1 MNRQEE
7 SWEKLD
13 LELDHY
19 MVDMKRY
26 FNKLSNKSEQQRC
39 TLWIKKLCECC
50 GPDSG
55 VLDRKNRNLYARLL
69 LLMLQRGQLESPFT
83 ARPKPGPL
91 ERLPAYKSIYFDVPM
106 HTGAAQQD
114 RADLTDWEMGET
126 DTRPKDLLAEF
137 SSPLSPLSSSL
148 LSADHRRRRAH
159 SEKLPVQP
167 RTFTSER
174 RPIDGNQITF
184 KSNDRRKDI
193 LSSSDDSDVETR
205 LNSWNLGIENPR
217 YLRENPIGLSPIS
230 MRTSLGKMSTFCE
243 DPSSFHIQDKEIEMN
258 TKLLEAKFHEE
269 KLKLEQKHDADVK
282 KIIDRK
288 NSEIEALKN
297 YYRTK
302 QAEAEETNKSL
313 EKRIKS
319 LVQESKVF
327 RESKD
332 QQISELKKIADESVD
347 SVKNEWEKKLHNAV
361 TKLEMERFDLQKKHA
376 ENIHELLEDTNSR
389 LSRMEAEHAAQTK
402 ATDLIVK
409 ELEAR
414 VQQLTVEV
422 ENGNLLRQKLTQE
435 KAELEILHR
444 TGVAELT
451 QMKERC
457 SELQKEKENLSEEYE
472 MNIQAMQVKQASD
485 ITFLKQEYTLSAGK
499 SAELIDTLE
508 QAMTELKQKVQEAEQ
523 RRLQQ
528 LKEQEMCFQKEKA
541 NLELLNETKIQ
552 SLQIEAEKER
562 ENSRKMINSL
572 EESLREKE
580 EQFQREA
587 QQTEATIEQFRK
599 QMQQNTEKVYAEMKQ
614 QFELCELS
622 AHTQPSVVARGFVT
636 SKFPLRITFR
646 PLMSRQEKRLTLLVS
661 QMAKVEA
668 DLSRSKSLREKQ
680 SKEFDKQLEDQRQR
694 YEQQITELKV
704 NQEHEKSEYFQKHNA
719 VKDLLVQGHE
729 QEIEK
734 LEKEQRAVMA
744 QHEEQMQEWR
754 QRSNQ
759 TIAELKGQVHQLR
772 EEMFQEKSQSKQ
784 QLRELSRQHEEERQ
798 KTAKEHEATIK
809 KLERTRLDL
818 QQTHALEIEQ
828 ALDKANNRIKEVERE
843 SGQKLVRSSEN
854 QQEKIENLHSDLRS
868 MEKRL
873 QCMELETRE
882 QITQIQQECETK
894 IRGLMPAE
902 IRKELEDTITSLKSQ
917 VNFLQKRALVL
928 QQELDSYHR
937 YDITLVASG
946 CVTQSPSMPCFCGVK
961 QLEESHQQYP
971 NPPPCPRPIQICPIW
986 PTVKA
991 YSRAARGRRQLGT
1004 LDPTPGWAGPP
1015 RLSRRGHDKDEP
1027 S

>member
-1 MNRQEE
+1 MMNRQEE

-55 VLDRKNRNLYARLL
+55 VLDRKNRNMYARLL
-69 LLMLQRGQLESPFT
+69 LLMLQRGQLENPFT
-83 ARPKPGPL
+83 ARPRPGPL

-126 DTRPKDLLAEF
+126 DSRPKDLLAEF
-137 SSPLSPLSSSL
+137 SSPLSPLS
-148 LSADHRRRRAH
+148 RRRRAH
-159 SEKLPVQP
+159 SEKLPMQP

-174 RPIDGNQITF
+174 RPVDGNQITF

-327 RESKD
+327 RESKE

-457 SELQKEKENLSEEYE
+457 SELQKENENLSEEYE

-499 SAELIDTLE
+499 SAELIDSLE
-508 QAMTELKQKVQEAEQ
+508 QAVTELKQKVQEAEQ
-523 RRLQQ
+523 RRQQQ

-614 QFELCELS
+614 Q
-622 AHTQPSVVARGFVT
+622 
-636 SKFPLRITFR
+636 
-646 PLMSRQEKRLTLLVS
+646 
-661 QMAKVEA
+661 MAKVEA

-680 SKEFDKQLEDQRQR
+680 SKEFAKQLEDQRQR
-694 YEQQITELKV
+694 YEQQIVELKV
-704 NQEHEKSEYFQKHNA
+704 NQEREKSEYFQKHNA
-719 VKDLLVQGHE
+719 EKDLLVQGHE

-734 LEKEQRAVMA
+734 LEKEQRAAMA
-744 QHEEQMQEWR
+744 RHEEQMQEWR

-759 TIAELKGQVHQLR
+759 TIAELEGQVHQLR
-772 EEMFQEKSQSKQ
+772 EELIQEKSKRKQ

-798 KTAKEHEATIK
+798 KIAQEHEATIMK
-809 KLERTRLDL
+809 LRSELERTRLDL
-818 QQTHALEIEQ
+818 QQTHALEIERT
-828 ALDKANNRIKEVERE
+828 LDEANNRIKEIERE
-843 SGQKLVRSSEN
+843 SGQKLVRSSETIAELQTALASALEDLSRQQMSAEQRFHEVRKQFDAEKKQLQREHEKKSKT
-854 QQEKIENLHSDLRS
+854 QQEKIENLHSELRS

-873 QCMELETRE
+873 QCMDLETRE

-902 IRKELEDTITSLKSQ
+902 IRKELEDTIASLKSQ

-928 QQELDSYHR
+928 QQELDSYH
-937 YDITLVASG
+937 
-946 CVTQSPSMPCFCGVK
+946 
-961 QLEESHQQYP
+961 
-971 NPPPCPRPIQICPIW
+971 
-986 PTVKA
+986 
-991 YSRAARGRRQLGT
+991 SR
-1004 LDPTPGWAGPP
+1004 
-1015 RLSRRGHDKDEP
+1015 
-1027 S
+1027 

>member
-1 MNRQEE
+1 MMNRQEE

-137 SSPLSPLSSSL
+137 SSPLSPLS
-148 LSADHRRRRAH
+148 RRRRAH

-614 QFELCELS
+614 Q
-622 AHTQPSVVARGFVT
+622 
-636 SKFPLRITFR
+636 
-646 PLMSRQEKRLTLLVS
+646 
-661 QMAKVEA
+661 MAKVEA

-843 SGQKLVRSSEN
+843 SGQKLVRSSETIAELQTALASALEDLSR
-854 QQEKIENLHSDLRS
+854 QQMSAEQRFHEAKKQFDAEKKQFQREHEKKSKGEWVRQLVRCQPPLYKAGQVEWSHPPLAEEPNSNRGRSRPLDDAACFSSIDGVAQVEKSAMLVQKCQMPGQDTKTEEVEKPLGAAVHLKYSSPNGRLTGPSSKPPDNSISPAYPDQPDANLHTGPGSNS
-868 MEKRL
+868 M
-873 QCMELETRE
+873 
-882 QITQIQQECETK
+882 
-894 IRGLMPAE
+894 
-902 IRKELEDTITSLKSQ
+902 
-917 VNFLQKRALVL
+917 
-928 QQELDSYHR
+928 
-937 YDITLVASG
+937 
-946 CVTQSPSMPCFCGVK
+946 
-961 QLEESHQQYP
+961 
-971 NPPPCPRPIQICPIW
+971 
-986 PTVKA
+986 
-991 YSRAARGRRQLGT
+991 
-1004 LDPTPGWAGPP
+1004 
-1015 RLSRRGHDKDEP
+1015 
-1027 S
+1027 

>member
-1 MNRQEE
+1 MMNRQEE

-55 VLDRKNRNLYARLL
+55 VLDRKNRNMYARLL
-69 LLMLQRGQLESPFT
+69 LLMLQRGQLENPFT
-83 ARPKPGPL
+83 ARPRPGPL

-126 DTRPKDLLAEF
+126 DSRPKDLLAEF
-137 SSPLSPLSSSL
+137 SSPLSPLS
-148 LSADHRRRRAH
+148 RRRRAH
-159 SEKLPVQP
+159 SEKLPMQP

-174 RPIDGNQITF
+174 RPVDGNQITF

-327 RESKD
+327 RESKE

-457 SELQKEKENLSEEYE
+457 SELQKENENLSEEYE

-499 SAELIDTLE
+499 SAELIDSLE
-508 QAMTELKQKVQEAEQ
+508 QAVTELKQKVQEAEQ
-523 RRLQQ
+523 RRQQQ

-614 QFELCELS
+614 Q
-622 AHTQPSVVARGFVT
+622 
-636 SKFPLRITFR
+636 
-646 PLMSRQEKRLTLLVS
+646 
-661 QMAKVEA
+661 MAKVEA

-680 SKEFDKQLEDQRQR
+680 SKEFAKQLEDQRQR
-694 YEQQITELKV
+694 YEQQIVELKV
-704 NQEHEKSEYFQKHNA
+704 NQEREKSEYFQKHNA
-719 VKDLLVQGHE
+719 EKDLLVQGHE

-734 LEKEQRAVMA
+734 LEKEQRAAMA
-744 QHEEQMQEWR
+744 RHEEQMQEWR

-759 TIAELKGQVHQLR
+759 TIAELEGQVHQLR
-772 EEMFQEKSQSKQ
+772 EELIQEKSKRKQ

-798 KTAKEHEATIK
+798 KIAQEHEATIMK
-809 KLERTRLDL
+809 LRSELERTRLDL
-818 QQTHALEIEQ
+818 QQTHALEIERT
-828 ALDKANNRIKEVERE
+828 LDEANNRIKEIERE
-843 SGQKLVRSSEN
+843 SGQKLVRSSETIAELQTALASALEDLSRQQMSAEQRFHEVRKQFDAEKKQLQREHEKKSKT
-854 QQEKIENLHSDLRS
+854 QQEKIENLHSELRS

-873 QCMELETRE
+873 QCMDLETRE

-928 QQELDSYHR
+928 QQELDSYH
-937 YDITLVASG
+937 
-946 CVTQSPSMPCFCGVK
+946 
-961 QLEESHQQYP
+961 
-971 NPPPCPRPIQICPIW
+971 
-986 PTVKA
+986 
-991 YSRAARGRRQLGT
+991 SR
-1004 LDPTPGWAGPP
+1004 
-1015 RLSRRGHDKDEP
+1015 
-1027 S
+1027 